1 MKKLALTFLG
11 LFISASLLQSQETE
25 WVKFRYPYFGI
36 TISLPSFLELDE
48 KSASQ
53 RDSKSVVFRHPSE
66 KFNVTIFMD
75 SKQEM
80 QQALLENN
88 LGTNFNNLDF
98 YTELNLANFKK
109 NFTVSGQSEITETSI
124 NRMRAK
130 TVTLKATFWG
140 HDESYYTMAYVEADK
155 VYYRIMISIPTDKWE
170 LYSDD
175 ISGIVYSLDKIHRER
190 TPQVANET
198 VREKPKI
205 ERYNV
210 SGAIRTNI
218 YLEQGEKVNIAA
230 SGRVTFGVF
239 AGSGGPTGI
248 QGFEIYNIVKNYRHG
263 SLLATIGDNGA
274 WHYVGR
280 GTIITA
286 DNSGY
291 LKLYVNDL
299 DPGNNSGSFTV
310 ECRKSY

>member
-1 MKKLALTFLG
+1 MKRLVILLTG
-11 LFISASLLQSQETE
+11 LLSITSFQNPKETE

-48 KSASQ
+48 KSANGQ
-53 RDSKSVVFRHPSE
+53 DNKSISFRYPSG

-75 SKQEM
+75 SKQEI
-80 QQALLENN
+80 QQALLKNN
-88 LGTNFNNLDF
+88 LGTNFNNLNF

-109 NFTVSGQSEITETSI
+109 NFSVSSQSEITETTI
-124 NRMRAK
+124 NGMRAK
-130 TVTLKATFWG
+130 IVNLKATFWG
-140 HDESYYTMAYVEADK
+140 NDESFYTMACAETDN
-155 VYYRIMISIPTDKWE
+155 VYYRLMVSIPSDKRAF
-170 LYSDD
+170 YSDE
-175 ISGIVYSLDKIHRER
+175 IRRIIYSLDKIQREN
-190 TPQVANET
+190 TPQVANES

-210 SGAIRTNI
+210 KGAIRTNL
-218 YLEQGEKVNIAA
+218 YLERGEKVNIAA
-230 SGRVTFGVF
+230 TGRVTFGVF

-299 DPGNNSGSFTV
+299 DPSNNSGSFTV
-310 ECRKSY
+310 ECRKSN